1 MMSTLAR
8 ILFFALILFASS
20 VATASDVKIDS
31 STVRTDQAAVERIAK
46 QIERNTLTSNND
58 LKRLIEQVTDYKSHA
73 GDCISARQ
81 AESNDVTQ
89 QIMALGPAVKGESW
103 QVTSSRLQLERQQTQ
118 TSQLLASCRLLEVSS
133 ANVLRDLL
141 KLQNERLTNRLQT
154 RGPPTGHI
162 IEQLLPELSKPSK
175 LFNLQRLRDRLGSG
189 SPDTL
194 YWLGALTLLGLA
206 GGLLWRHRL
215 ARVTPVDAAHD
226 LTRAVAQAIA
236 LSLNRYRP
244 GLLVSGLWS
253 IYWLTAGPAAW
264 GWPLLAGISFLLF
277 AYHLAL
283 VAIRATFNPPAP
295 ARPYLPFSKP
305 LAQRFGKSLRWLAL
319 NGTIGGAIFAT
330 PIADASSPNLIL
342 LARSLWGTLLVLNII
357 WTVWLIRS
365 LRGKRGIGPVRVTIA
380 ILLLVG
386 LAAEWTGFRDFSQF
400 VVGGVA
406 LTLVCL
412 LIAWLISAL
421 SSDLIDSMDEGR
433 HAWERRLKERLGVS
447 GNNFVPGLFWLRI
460 LIHILIWVALIFSLM
475 RIWGVPSTTQMVML
489 SWVMRGFTIGQVTIE
504 PTRVLIALMVL
515 ALLLSLGSW
524 ARAVLDQRLSHA
536 RLERGA
542 REAAVAITGYG
553 IIIAA
558 ALISLVVAGVAFQN
572 LALIAGALSVGI
584 GFGLQNIVNNFVS
597 GLILLFERPIRTGDW
612 IVVGSVEGFVR
623 RISIRSTQI
632 QTFDRADVIV
642 PNSELISNSVTN
654 WMLRDTFGRVRVP
667 IGVAYGTDTQQV
679 KEILLRVAREHPLVI
694 QDSSAI
700 PNPHVLFLSFGD
712 SSLNFE
718 LRAYIRDVG
727 ERLSVHSDLN
737 FAIDAAFREVGI
749 QIPFPQRDIH
759 IITPPQDPH
768 SRPDPTAEREPP
780 A

>member
-1 MMSTLAR
+1 MMPSLAR
-8 ILFFALILFASS
+8 ILLTALILLAAS
-20 VATASDVKIDS
+20 TASAAGVKIDAA
-31 STVRTDQAAVERIAK
+31 TVRSDQTSVEHISA
-46 QIERNTLTSNND
+46 QIERNTLTSNDNF
-58 LKRLIEQVTDYKSHA
+58 KKLIDQVTGYKSLA
-73 GDCISARQ
+73 SDCISAQQ
-81 AESNDVTQ
+81 AESDNIGQ
-89 QIMALGPAVKGESW
+89 QIGALGPAVKGESW
-103 QVTSSRLQLERQQTQ
+103 QVTSTRLQLERQQTRA
-118 TSQLLASCRLLEVSS
+118 SQLLASCRLLEVSS
-133 ANVLRDLL
+133 ANVLRNLL
-141 KLQNERLTNRLQT
+141 KLQNERLTSRLQT
-154 RGPPTGHI
+154 RGPPTGRI
-162 IEQLLPELSKPSK
+162 IALLVPQLSQPSK
-175 LFNLQRLRDRLGSG
+175 LFNLQRLQDRLGANSPGMLTALG
-189 SPDTL
+189 S
-194 YWLGALTLLGLA
+194 LTLLGLA
-206 GGLLWRHRL
+206 GGFLWRRRL
-215 ARVTPVDAAHD
+215 ARISPVDPEQD
-226 LTRAVAQAIA
+226 LTHAVFQAIG

-244 GLLVSGLWS
+244 GLLISGLWS
-253 IYWLTAGPAAW
+253 IYWLVIGPAAW

-283 VAIRATFNPPAP
+283 VAIRASFNPPAP
-295 ARPYLPFSKP
+295 ARPYLPFAKP
-305 LAQRFGKSLRWLAL
+305 LAQHFGKSLRWLAL
-319 NGTIGGAIFAT
+319 NAAIGAAIFAT
-330 PIADASSPNLIL
+330 PIADASSSNVIL

-365 LRGKRGIGPVRVTIA
+365 LRGKQGIGPIRVTIA
-380 ILLLVG
+380 LLLLGG

-406 LTLVCL
+406 LTLVSL
-412 LIAWLISAL
+412 LLSWLISAL
-421 SSDLIDSMDEGR
+421 ISDLIDSIDEGR

-447 GNNFVPGLFWLRI
+447 ENSFIPGLFGLRI
-460 LIHILIWVALIFSLM
+460 LIHILIWVALIFVLL
-475 RIWGVPSTTQMVML
+475 RVWGFPSSAQMVL
-489 SWVMRGFTIGQVTIE
+489 LRWVTHGFTIGQINIE

-524 ARAVLDQRLSHA
+524 ARTLLDQRLSHA

-558 ALISLVVAGVAFQN
+558 ALIALVVAGVAFQN

-612 IVVGSVEGFVR
+612 IMVGSVEGFVR

-642 PNSELISNSVTN
+642 PNSDLISGTVTN
-654 WMLRDTFGRVRVP
+654 WMLRDTYGRVRVP
-667 IGVAYGTDTQQV
+667 IGVAYGSDTQQV
-679 KEILLRVAREHPLVI
+679 KDILLRIAREQPLVI

-700 PNPHVLFLSFGD
+700 PNPYVLFLSFGD

-727 ERLSVHSDLN
+727 ERLSVLSDIN
-737 FAIDAAFREVGI
+737 FAIDAAFREAGI
-749 QIPFPQRDIH
+749 QIPFPQRDVH
-759 IITPPQDPH
+759 IIGSAASDGEHDP
-768 SRPDPTAEREPP
+768 EPP

>member
-1 MMSTLAR
+1 MMPSLVR
-8 ILFFALILFASS
+8 ILLSGLILLA
-20 VATASDVKIDS
+20 A
-31 STVRTDQAAVERIAK
+31 STVSAAAESKTDAATVRADQTAVERIGT
-46 QIERNTLTSNND
+46 QIERNTLTSNDNF
-58 LKRLIEQVTDYKSHA
+58 KKLIDQVTGYKSLA
-73 GDCISARQ
+73 SDCISAQ
-81 AESNDVTQ
+81 QTESSNISQ
-89 QIMALGPAVKGESW
+89 QIDALGPAIKGESW
-103 QVTSSRLQLERQQTQ
+103 QVTSTRLQLERQQTQ
-118 TSQLLASCRLLEVSS
+118 TLQLLASCRLLEVSS
-133 ANVLRDLL
+133 VNVLRNLL

-154 RGPPTGHI
+154 RGPPTGRI
-162 IEQLLPELSKPSK
+162 IELLLPELSQPSK
-175 LFNLQRLRDRLGSG
+175 LLNMQRLQNRLGTN
-189 SPDTL
+189 SPDILTAF
-194 YWLGALTLLGLA
+194 GALTLLGLA
-206 GGLLWRHRL
+206 GGFLWRRRL
-215 ARVTPVDAAHD
+215 ARITPVDPKQDLAH
-226 LTRAVAQAIA
+226 AVFQAIG

-244 GLLVSGLWS
+244 GLLISGLWS
-253 IYWLTAGPAAW
+253 IYWLVIGPAAW

-283 VAIRATFNPPAP
+283 VAIRASFNPPAP
-295 ARPYLPFSKP
+295 ARPYLPFAKP
-305 LAQRFGKSLRWLAL
+305 LALRFGKSLRWLAL
-319 NGTIGGAIFAT
+319 NAALGAAIFAT
-330 PIADASSPNLIL
+330 PIADASSPNVIL

-365 LRGKRGIGPVRVTIA
+365 LRGKQGIGPIRMTIA
-380 ILLLVG
+380 FLLLAG
-386 LAAEWTGFRDFSQF
+386 LAAEWTGFRDLSQF

-406 LTLVCL
+406 LTLVSL
-412 LIAWLISAL
+412 LLAWLASAL

-447 GNNFVPGLFWLRI
+447 ENRFIPGLFGLRI
-460 LIHILIWVALIFSLM
+460 LIHILIWVALIFALL
-475 RIWGVPSTTQMVML
+475 RVWGFPTSAQMVL
-489 SWVMRGFTIGQVTIE
+489 LRWVTHGFTIGQVTVE

-515 ALLLSLGSW
+515 ALLLSFGSW
-524 ARAVLDQRLSHA
+524 VRTLLDQRLSHA

-642 PNSELISNSVTN
+642 PNSDLISGTVTN
-654 WMLRDTFGRVRVP
+654 WMLRDTYGRVRVP
-667 IGVAYGTDTQQV
+667 IGVAYGSDTQQV
-679 KEILLRVAREHPLVI
+679 KDILLRIAREQPLVI

-700 PNPHVLFLSFGD
+700 PNPYVLFMSFGD
-712 SSLNFE
+712 NSLNFE
-718 LRAYIRDVG
+718 LRAFIRDVG
-727 ERLSVHSDLN
+727 ERLSVLSDIN
-737 FAIDAAFREVGI
+737 FAIDAAFREAGI
-749 QIPFPQRDIH
+749 QIPFPQRDVH
-759 IITPPQDPH
+759 IIGAPPGD
-768 SRPDPTAEREPP
+768 RDPDPAPS